1 VRGSLGRPGRRP
13 TFLTLEG
20 VRGLSE
26 ALREISLLARGGR
39 SAPADLN
46 WFDLQLPDRSAFPPT
61 WLSLHWPLPAPTRHP
76 PPTVPPKSASFAR
89 SIPPW
94 FVLSYNLPMT
104 NTRAIWLRSGALLTP
119 LLSPH
124 LPLFNLT
131 GHWPLFPR
139 HLPPEPPSAGTSGVR
154 SCADLP
160 PLAIAGEPT
169 AEFPMNSRVLFCIF
183 VHFRLPPPVHGAS
196 GSRAPAQ
203 RLPKT
208 ELGPIS
214 TSAPL
219 SHYSP
224 NQAIPAGKSIHSPP
238 LAATQPLTILSW
250 PETLNAT
257 SSRRACR
264 MAITRN
270 TSPFMFVSYGSHA
283 KTWVGS
289 EIGMVSPE
297 YSFVHY
303 LRPGR
308 RPISR
313 PERRRARSTAR
324 W

>member
-1 VRGSLGRPGRRP
+1 MACQKLCERFPFSLGAVAPLQPTSIGSICNFPTVVLFRRHGSLFNGH
-13 TFLTLEG
+13 
-20 VRGLSE
+20 S
-26 ALREISLLARGGR
+26 
-39 SAPADLN
+39 
-46 WFDLQLPDRSAFPPT
+46 
-61 WLSLHWPLPAPTRHP
+61 PLPPSRHP

-94 FVLSYNLPMT
+94 FVLSYNLPT
-104 NTRAIWLRSGALLTP
+104 INTRAIWLRSSAFLTP
-119 LLSPH
+119 LLSPN

-160 PLAIAGEPT
+160 SLAIAGEPT

-214 TSAPL
+214 TSTPL

-224 NQAIPAGKSIHSPP
+224 NQAIPAGKSIHSPL
-238 LAATQPLTILSW
+238 LAAAQPLTILSW
-250 PETLNAT
+250 PEALNAT

-283 KTWVGS
+283 KTWVGP

-297 YSFVHY
+297 YQFRTLSSAQAPAHQ
-303 LRPGR
+303 P
-308 RPISR
+308 S
-313 PERRRARSTAR
+313 
-324 W
+324 